1 MSNYT
6 IPAISRANEIL
17 SLVSQQKATFAQI
30 AEAMDMPRSSV
41 YTILKSLEDVGFLR
55 KLADNKTYVL
65 GFRLLEL
72 GALAEAQIDLKQAAE
87 PVMNELMNAENLTCH
102 LGTLDDKGAFYL
114 LKKQPANALL
124 VNSWVGKRASMSTSA
139 IGKALLAF
147 LSEDKKQQYIQIQ
160 LETSPE
166 KEYAEKKLSKELAL
180 TRSRGWA
187 IDNREDSPL
196 VRCVAAPVYDATGNV
211 VASLSLT
218 GSDMELP
225 DERIEHLSEVII
237 EAAAKISSNLGAEAS
252 ST

>member
-72 GALAEAQIDLKQAAE
+72 GALAEAQIDLKQAVE
-87 PVMNELMNAENLTCH
+87 SVMNELMNAENLTCH

-147 LSEDKKQQYIQIQ
+147 LPEDKKQQYIQIQ
-160 LETSPE
+160 LGTATTREQI
-166 KEYAEKKLSKELAL
+166 EKKLRQELAL
-180 TRSRGWA
+180 TQSRGWA

-196 VRCVAAPVYDATGNV
+196 VRCVAAPVYDASGNV
-211 VASLSLT
+211 VESLSLT
-218 GSDMELP
+218 LSVMELP
-225 DERIEHLSEVII
+225 D
-237 EAAAKISSNLGAEAS
+237 
-252 ST
+252 

>member
-17 SLVSQQKATFAQI
+17 TLISQQKATFAQI

-41 YTILKSLEDVGFLR
+41 YTILKSLEEVGFLR

-72 GALAEAQIDLKQAAE
+72 GSLADAQIDLKQAAE
-87 PVMNELMNAENLTCH
+87 SEMIELMNAENLTCH

-124 VNSWVGKRASMSTSA
+124 VNSWVGKRASISTSA

-147 LSEDKKQQYIQIQ
+147 LPENKKQLYIQIQ
-160 LETSPE
+160 LEKTEE
-166 KEYAEKKLSKELAL
+166 KDLLEKKLRKDLEL
-180 TRSRGWA
+180 TKSRGWA

-196 VRCVAAPVYDATGNV
+196 VRCVAAPVYDASGNV

-225 DERIEHLSEVII
+225 DERIEHLSKVVI
-237 EAAAKISSNLGAEAS
+237 ETAAKISANLGAEAS
-252 ST
+252 NL

>member
-87 PVMNELMNAENLTCH
+87 SVMNELMNAENLTCH

-147 LSEDKKQQYIQIQ
+147 LPEDKKQQYIQIQ
-160 LETSPE
+160 LGTATTREQI
-166 KEYAEKKLSKELAL
+166 EKKLLQELAL
-180 TRSRGWA
+180 TQSRGWA

-196 VRCVAAPVYDATGNV
+196 VRCVAAPVYDASGNV

-225 DERIEHLSEVII
+225 DERIEHLSKVII
-237 EAAAKISSNLGAEAS
+237 EAAAKISGNLGAETS

>member
-1 MSNYT
+1 
-6 IPAISRANEIL
+6 
-17 SLVSQQKATFAQI
+17 
-30 AEAMDMPRSSV
+30 
-41 YTILKSLEDVGFLR
+41 
-55 KLADNKTYVL
+55 
-65 GFRLLEL
+65 
-72 GALAEAQIDLKQAAE
+72 
-87 PVMNELMNAENLTCH
+87 
-102 LGTLDDKGAFYL
+102 
-114 LKKQPANALL
+114 
-124 VNSWVGKRASMSTSA
+124 MSTSA